1 MTITRKTLLR
11 TLTALLVLL
20 PSLASAQ
27 KHTLR
32 LSNVPVKTAVDEL
45 QRQYGY
51 SVVVNTAQID
61 MDKSVSVQVS
71 DGSIEDI
78 LGQIF
83 SGQDVSYTVDGNKIQ
98 ISRAGKSTDPAQQ
111 PQTPAK
117 SARHR
122 VTGHVSDGSGEPVI
136 GCAVIP
142 VGQTAQAVITDLDG
156 NYAIDIPKDG
166 YLEFSSFGYYVAR
179 EEVTGRTK
187 ISVVMREKAESLDAV
202 VVLGYGTSSKRLV
215 SSSIASVKMDDIER
229 GADLDPVKA
238 LQGRV
243 TGISISSSSG
253 IPGETPRVIIRGVSS
268 ISGNSSPLYVV
279 DGIPAESY
287 PNLNSNDIERMEV
300 LKDASATAIYGSRA
314 NSGVILITTK
324 SGHKGATKISASA
337 YGGAA
342 MVARD
347 IPMANRAEYIN
358 VIGTAIDNYNTQ
370 ENQLL
375 EFYIPD
381 NDVDYDWMGA
391 VSRKMALRSG
401 ANVSLSGGSDN
412 TRFFVSGGYENE
424 EGYLLTTGFKKF
436 TGRTKFS
443 HDITKWLELNVNTSI
458 AYARYNK
465 VEETDGSLKILRA
478 AREEQPWYTA
488 TNADGSWRVMSD
500 DGLARHNP
508 LMIINEEDY
517 YIDKYQ
523 LQGTVSLVFKPFKGF
538 KYTPSI
544 SGYSIYDKTIKKL
557 TEKNLERGFKDGWAA
572 LTEQKDNSFR
582 YVFDNIVSYDG
593 KWSSL
598 TYSLLAGHSF
608 EKYEYETFGAK
619 SDNYTNEAYPSSSFD
634 LINAGTAIYPGSIG
648 YNAYALESYFSRVA
662 LNWADRYILNL
673 SFRADGSSRF
683 PENNRFGFFPAG
695 SLAWLVSNEP
705 FWKQNPVVT
714 DLKFR
719 VSAGQTGSMNGI
731 SNWAA
736 MSLVKAGS
744 PYNGSSGMLISQ
756 TAQNIR
762 WEKSTKYNFGTD
774 VEFFYGRMNL
784 GADVFYSL
792 TDGLLYNRPVV
803 STTGYTSLTSN
814 IGSMDNIGVELSLG
828 GRVIDGPFKWDL
840 NGNVSWSRNRL
851 VSLLDD
857 TDIIVVEDSKLYGGN
872 KHALIIG
879 KPVSAWYMLKMEGI
893 YQYDSEVP
901 EKLYAKGVRA
911 GDVRYADIAGAFDAA
926 GNPVP
931 DGDIDDND
939 RMYCGKATPDF
950 FGGITS
956 NMSWKGLEL
965 SVFCQYSVGAK
976 VFSAWKG
983 CGQEG
988 TESLGLSSGSVTA
1001 DNGKSYTQ
1009 YFNVSKKAATEFW
1022 RGPGTSDTMP
1032 RPTATGLHT
1041 GWDMDYNILTST
1053 RYLEDASY
1061 FRIKNIT
1068 LAYNL
1073 PGRWMEKI
1081 KVGGLRVYATVDNA
1095 WTFTKYEG
1103 YDPEASMSGGPA
1115 AAKYATDF
1123 GYEPMMRSF
1132 ILGLDIKF

>member
-1 MTITRKTLLR
+1 MFLFRKTLLIA
-11 TLTALLVLL
+11 LTAVVMFC
-20 PSLASAQ
+20 SAAGMAYAQ
-27 KHTLR
+27 HTVR
-32 LSNVPVKTAVDEL
+32 LKNVPVKTAVDYL
-45 QRQYGY
+45 QREYGY
-51 SVVVNTAQID
+51 SVVVKASQID
-61 MDKSVSVQVS
+61 MDKTVSVQVK
-71 DGSIEDI
+71 DGSVQDV

-83 SGQDVSYTVDGNKIQ
+83 AGQDVSFTVEGKKIQ
-98 ISRAGKSTDPAQQ
+98 VSKVEKQ
-111 PQTPAK
+111 PETPMPVQDGQK
-117 SARHR
+117 VARHQVKGQ
-122 VTGHVSDGSGEPVI
+122 VTDQVGEPVI
-136 GCAVIP
+136 GCIIVPDSQSQRAVS
-142 VGQTAQAVITDLDG
+142 TDLDG
-156 NYAIDIPKDG
+156 YYSIDVLAG
-166 YLEFSSFGYYVAR
+166 STLEFSYVGFYSVK
-179 EEVTGRTK
+179 EEVGGRSR
-187 ISVVMREKAESLDAV
+187 INIVMREKAESLDAV
-202 VVLGYGTSSKRLV
+202 MVIGYGSASKRLI
-215 SSSIASVKMDDIER
+215 SSSIASVKMDEIDK
-229 GADLDPVKA
+229 GADIDPVKA

-287 PNLNSNDIERMEV
+287 PNLNSSDIESMEV

-324 SGHKGATKISASA
+324 SGRKGVTKITAGAFS
-337 YGGAA
+337 GGAV
-342 MVARD
+342 VAHD
-347 IPMANRAEYIN
+347 IPMANTQEYIN
-358 VIGTAIDNYNTQ
+358 VIGTAIDNYNAQ
-370 ENQLL
+370 ANALK

-381 NDVDYDWMGA
+381 TLIDYDWMGA
-391 VSRKMALRSG
+391 VSRKVALKSG
-401 ANVSLSGGSDN
+401 ANVSMSGGSDN
-412 TRFFVSGGYENE
+412 TRFFVSGGYEGDQ
-424 EGYLLTTGFKKF
+424 GYLLTTGFQKY

-443 HDITKWLELNVNTSI
+443 HDINNWLEMNVNTSI
-458 AYARYNK
+458 AYARYDK

-478 AREEQPWYTA
+478 AREEQPWYSA
-488 TNADGSWRVMSD
+488 THDDGSWRVMSSG
-500 DGLARHNP
+500 GLARHNP

-523 LQGTVSLVFKPFKGF
+523 IQGTVSFVVKPFKGF

-557 TEKNLERGFKDGWAA
+557 TEKNEERGYKDGWAA
-572 LTEQKDNSFR
+572 LSEQKDNSFR
-582 YVFDNIVSYDG
+582 VVFDNIFSYDN
-593 KWSSL
+593 KWDKL

-619 SDNYTNEAYPSSSFD
+619 SDNYTNEAYPSSSFN
-634 LINAGTAIYPGSIG
+634 LITSGTAIYPGSIG
-648 YNAYALESYFSRVA
+648 YNAYALESYFSRTA

-695 SLAWLVSNEP
+695 SLAWLVSNEEFFP
-705 FWKQNPVVT
+705 KNDILT

-736 MSLVKAGS
+736 MSLVAAGS
-744 PYNGSSGMLISQ
+744 PYNGSSGMRISQ

-762 WEKSTKYNFGTD
+762 WEKSTKFNFGTD
-774 VEFFYGRMNL
+774 MELLSGRMNF

-792 TDGLLYNRPVV
+792 TDGLLYPRPVV
-803 STTGYTSLTSN
+803 ATTGYTSLTSN
-814 IGSMDNIGVELSLG
+814 IGSMDNVGVEASLG
-828 GRVIDGPFKWDL
+828 GRVFDGPFKWDL
-840 NGNVSWSRNRL
+840 SGNFSWSRNRL
-851 VSLLDD
+851 ISLLDS
-857 TDIIVVEDSKLYGGN
+857 TDIIVVEDSQLYGGN

-879 KPVSAWYMLKMEGI
+879 KPVSAWYMLRMDGI
-893 YQYDSEVP
+893 YQYDDEVP
-901 EKLYAKGVRA
+901 AKLYAKGVRA
-911 GDVRYADIAGAFDAA
+911 GDIKYYDKD
-926 GNPVP
+926 GN
-931 DGDIDDND
+931 GDIDDND
-939 RMYCGKATPDF
+939 RIYCGKATPDF
-950 FGGITS
+950 FGGINS
-956 NMSWKGLEL
+956 SMSWKGLEL
-965 SVFCQYSVGAK
+965 NVFCQYSVGAK

-988 TESLGLSSGSVTA
+988 TESLGLSSGTVTA
-1001 DNGKSYTQ
+1001 DNGKETTQ
-1009 YFNVSKKAATEFW
+1009 YFNVSKKAATQFW
-1022 RGPGTSDTMP
+1022 KGPGTSNTMP

-1041 GWDMDYNILTST
+1041 GWSCDYNILTST

-1061 FRIKNIT
+1061 FRIKNVT

-1073 PGRWMEKI
+1073 PGKLLERAKI
-1081 KVGGLRVYATVDNA
+1081 AGVRVYATVDNA

-1132 ILGLDIKF
+1132 LFGVDIKF